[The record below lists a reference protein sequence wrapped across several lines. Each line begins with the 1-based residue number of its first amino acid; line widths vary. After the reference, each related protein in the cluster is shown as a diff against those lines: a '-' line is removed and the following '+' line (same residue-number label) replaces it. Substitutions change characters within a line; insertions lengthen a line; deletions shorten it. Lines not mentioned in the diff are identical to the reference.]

1 MILPTWV
8 FFRYLSPSLRRLCQ
22 NQYYLNERSWTVNK
36 TSWSNPR
43 QTRISLLYFSPP
55 SYYKSSVE
63 TNFPILL
70 SHFRIRIVVLT
81 FPDNKSARNHQPKS
95 CVPEKSHKNH
105 NDARPILFQLKCS
118 LPFSL
123 FLFVWRLESTT
134 TKSLLRHLH
143 CRGSPLFKS
152 RR

>member
-1 MILPTWV
+1 MILPTWAV
-8 FFRYLSPSLRRLCQ
+8 VSLSLSLSPQILPKSTYLSQR
-22 NQYYLNERSWTVNK
+22 TVMNGK
-36 TSWSNPR
+36 QDFLKQPEANTD
-43 QTRISLLYFSPP
+43 LLYFSAL

-81 FPDNKSARNHQPKS
+81 CPDNKSARNHQPKS

-105 NDARPILFQLKCS
+105 NDARPILCQLKS
-118 LPFSL
+118 SRPFSL
-123 FLFVWRLESTT
+123 FMFVLRLESTT
-134 TKSLLRHLH
+134 TKSLRHLH